1 MNQEELSIEERH
13 CDSLNLKEYI
23 EKMGNYLKNDLKLH
37 DPYSNAL
44 KSKLL
49 QVLKKVHKDLGPY
62 HKYLTDLENEYWAA
76 QSEYDKKLLA
86 ELNSREYKPTN

>member
-23 EKMGNYLKNDLKLH
+23 EKMGKYLKNDLKLC

-49 QVLKKVHKDLGPY
+49 QVLKKVHTDLEPY
-62 HKYLTDLENEYWAA
+62 HKYLTDLEDEYWAA